1 MNRFMEKKSYWR
13 GVEGVT
19 MIWHGEWSDPELEHD
34 GKVAN
39 YWDVE
44 NTMWERY
51 KDLARSEGYTE
62 DELNELGEAGFNKYC
77 QKYKDEVYELIE
89 MCSK

>member
-1 MNRFMEKKSYWR
+1 MEKKNYWR

-19 MIWHGEWSDPELEHD
+19 MIWHGEWSDPELEYD

-39 YWDVE
+39 YLDVE

-51 KDLARSEGYTE
+51 KEECRCADFYHFSGDDDAEFNRFCRDYAE
-62 DELNELGEAGFNKYC
+62 D
-77 QKYKDEVYELIE
+77 VYELIE
-89 MCSK
+89 VLSE

>member
-1 MNRFMEKKSYWR
+1 MEKKNYWR

-51 KDLARSEGYTE
+51 KEECRSSDFYHFSEDDDTE
-62 DELNELGEAGFNKYC
+62 FNRFC
-77 QKYKDEVYELIE
+77 QDYKEDVYKLIE
-89 MCSK
+89 MIGEE

>member
-1 MNRFMEKKSYWR
+1 
-13 GVEGVT
+13 

-51 KDLARSEGYTE
+51 KEECDESDSYKFSEDND
-62 DELNELGEAGFNKYC
+62 DEFNRFCQDCAG
-77 QKYKDEVYELIE
+77 EVYELIDI
-89 MCSK
+89 CSK

>member
-1 MNRFMEKKSYWR
+1 MEKKTYWR

-19 MIWHGEWSDPELEHD
+19 MIWHGEWSDPELEYD

-51 KDLARSEGYTE
+51 KEECRSADFYHFSE
-62 DELNELGEAGFNKYC
+62 DDDKEFNRFCRDYAE
-77 QKYKDEVYELIE
+77 DVYELIE
-89 MCSK
+89 MCSQE